1 MSKRWIWIIVTIVV
15 VALAVVCI
23 LSVQNEQKHPKKS
36 LTEALLGGEHR
47 LRKMVERT
55 EVNSSTSA
63 SFFLIVGSLD
73 SQVSTSVNLKFS
85 WEMNDGTYAISS
97 LPMEK
102 FRVKIDESATTPTIK
117 FRWAP
122 FRRLGTPQVQD
133 LMDNNVLYALLTVR
147 ESDWPVKVDLP
158 LN

>member
-15 VALAVVCI
+15 AALAVVCI

-36 LTEALLGGEHR
+36 QTEALLGGEHQ

-55 EVNSSTSA
+55 ETNSSTSA

-102 FRVKIDESATTPTIK
+102 FRIKIDESATTPTIK
-117 FRWAP
+117 FRWRP
-122 FRRLGTPQVQD
+122 FVNGGTPQVQD